1 VCVVLA
7 LFAFYFSTSVS
18 ESKHVKKSKH
28 VKTSPKS
35 KKEIIKNVQYFISVA
50 AKTVFLRI

>member
-1 VCVVLA
+1 VLA